1 MPKKGP
7 PPEFSAKTLI
17 EAARA
22 ALAQSRLEDAELLL
36 DGVKRGEG
44 DIDELDFLYGT
55 IVLARGG
62 WEAAIARFR
71 AILAR
76 DPTLVR
82 VRLDL
87 ARAYFRAGR
96 VTSDLPSAARDQA
109 LAFLDEVRRRKTW
122 ECQKICARA
131 VLSDIDEP
139 FAKTTVNCVLASNH
153 SRGGRFHASAA

>member
-1 MPKKGP
+1 MPKKGH

-44 DIDELDFLYGT
+44 DIDEAGLSVRHDRTGAGRLGSRHRAG
-55 IVLARGG
+55 ARHM
-62 WEAAIARFR
+62 
-71 AILAR
+71 AR

-96 VTSDLPSAARDQA
+96 DGNAAYHFRQVSVS
-109 LAFLDEVRRRKTW
+109 LNTG
-122 ECQKICARA
+122 Q
-131 VLSDIDEP
+131 
-139 FAKTTVNCVLASNH
+139 
-153 SRGGRFHASAA
+153 

>member
-1 MPKKGP
+1 MYLSCVPARIALALMLAASLPDRVGAQEGP
-7 PPEFSAKTLI
+7 PPDLSAKTLI

-55 IVLARGG
+55 IALARGG

-96 VTSDLPSAARDQA
+96 DGNAAHHFRQA
-109 LAFLDEVRRRKTW
+109 LWRQGPAIG
-122 ECQKICARA
+122 CPGPGAR
-131 VLSDIDEP
+131 LP
-139 FAKTTVNCVLASNH
+139 
-153 SRGGRFHASAA
+153 G